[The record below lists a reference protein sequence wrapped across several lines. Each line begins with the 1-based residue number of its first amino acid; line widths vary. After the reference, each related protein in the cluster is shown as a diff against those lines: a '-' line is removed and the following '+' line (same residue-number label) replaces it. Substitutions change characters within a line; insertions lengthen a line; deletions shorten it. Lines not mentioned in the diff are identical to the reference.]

1 LFEVNGPAEPQIASV
16 VMAGT
21 DNDTG
26 AGNGTAPQ
34 QPTVADLEP
43 GTLGWRVCVAMGAHG
58 FFKTLQ
64 DPGNS

>member
-1 LFEVNGPAEPQIASV
+1 
-16 VMAGT
+16 MAGT